1 MKTDAKTEIN
11 GIYKSPEGF
20 LINKD
25 NDALRAYKL
34 RKQSEKEKLSLRED
48 VNTLKS
54 QMAEILSILK
64 EIKSK

>member
-1 MKTDAKTEIN
+1 MKTDAKTEIT

-48 VNTLKS
+48 VNNLKS